1 MRVLGCRRADKYVR
15 GLPKMLGLFVAA
27 AGARKQFSRGQL
39 IGPGCCRAAMRASD
53 EGGLG
58 AWAEPPTAEAIA
70 GKSVGGS
77 PMSRTACA
85 VQCSAYPRC
94 THFELNMHGSA
105 HHNRGACSVF
115 ASGGH
120 PVTTAC
126 NASSERMVCFAAE
139 AFTGS
144 GLNGNL
150 HEPVGRG
157 RARQWVPDL
166 RSRLVR
172 SSNRPLRIA

>member
-1 MRVLGCRRADKYVR
+1 MQRCS
-15 GLPKMLGLFVAA
+15 MLGFVVASA
-27 AGARKQFSRGQL
+27 VARARSHFSRGQL

-58 AWAEPPTAEAIA
+58 AWEEPPTAEAIS
-70 GKSVGGS
+70 GKSVGGR

-85 VQCSAYPRC
+85 VQCSTHPRC

-105 HHNRGACSVF
+105 YHNHGACSVF

-120 PVTTAC
+120 PVSTAC

-144 GLNGNL
+144 GLALSKGL
-150 HEPVGRG
+150 LDEGGRG
-157 RARQWVPDL
+157 NGSANWQIALNPKKL
-166 RSRLVR
+166 RVR
-172 SSNRPLRIA
+172 SSNRPLRIYR